1 MSETSTSELVR
12 DVTRQ
17 TSRLVREEIR
27 LAVAEISEKGKHV
40 GIGIGVGLV
49 GAAGVL
55 AWFGVGTVVAGLVL
69 LLALVLP
76 AWAAA
81 FVVAAV
87 VFAIAGVLVVLG
99 RKQVAEGTPPL
110 PEEAI
115 EGVKRD
121 ITTVSE
127 RTHR

>member
-1 MSETSTSELVR
+1 MAETSTSELVR

-40 GIGIGVGLV
+40 GIGVGLV

-69 LLALVLP
+69 VLALVLP

-81 FVVAAV
+81 FIVAAV
-87 VFAIAGVLVVLG
+87 VFAVAGVLVLVG
-99 RKQVAEGTPPL
+99 RKQVAAGTPPL

-121 ITTVSE
+121 IATVSE

>member
-1 MSETSTSELVR
+1 MSETSTSDLVR

-40 GIGIGVGLV
+40 GLGVGLM

-69 LLALVLP
+69 TLALVLP

-81 FVVAAV
+81 FVVAAL
-87 VFAIAGVLVVLG
+87 VFLVAGVLVLLG
-99 RKQVAEGTPPL
+99 RKQVTEGTPPL

-121 ITTVSE
+121 ISTVTE
-127 RTHR
+127 RAHR